1 MTSWSAPPA
10 SHAPQVWT
18 PDDTDPGDRRD
29 GLTVTGWLRSVVP
42 PRRGGLR
49 TAIRPVPGVDEAW
62 AGLRHAVWA
71 QDRAIRD
78 RSGEASRVWELVTAD
93 TAGARD
99 LGARLLAPEA
109 RIGSEAEDLAL
120 IRVVRERFQYIDESI
135 DDRLADFLVAG
146 HGLPEACRRVVA
158 GFHMDLPYVAA
169 GVFGRLRELLVAAG
183 DDTYE
188 RCRDV
193 LLETRDRTAGQLS
206 GNTLADLFWAVSYV
220 LPVGPRSGAAE
231 RDAHGAAMR
240 HVGEFGNF
248 NVHATGLASGGL
260 DTLDRFL
267 HANRKVRH
275 EFFGATGPR
284 IYLAGMLDIA
294 GAEVGP
300 VLSRM
305 RPSYPFE
312 DDAYYNGLWCSLLA
326 HVDHDD
332 ARAAL
337 AAQQEAGHVWATGFT
352 PVREQEHP
360 GVPDGTP
367 CAYQPPEAARPAW
380 LDVTVPVEPVLRFR
394 DEEREAAEQA
404 GVYADAV
411 QWDGVPI
418 SRCDTA
424 AVTAWLEHREHFA
437 IPTPLPALAL
447 APAWTHE
454 RLMALGFS
462 NFHYWV
468 SRLAPMLLLR
478 HGTSH
483 VAPLL
488 AAFEDRRSAEA
499 ALEAAQPVGH
509 PSLAVPVV
517 RAFAAR
523 KQRRRARSWLLR
535 HPDHA
540 AAGTVALWTADPS
553 DDPTGRVLRYLDTQ
567 GHRALLLTQ
576 AGDRAAELT
585 AFLDRD
591 PLDAP
596 RAKKPKVPAY
606 LTAQPLPPL
615 ITASGGEATPDD
627 QDHFLVRLASCNT
640 DEVHPAVLAA
650 RDRWTASSRA
660 AFADALFDRWVAAGA
675 PATEGWCMQAVGLIG
690 DDTGARRIASHARQ
704 WAGTPAAARAQA
716 ALDALRHRGT
726 DAALIEL
733 SLLAERSR
741 FPVFRSVAKGHIEA
755 IADLRGLTSD
765 ELADRLVPLLGL
777 DDEGGDTVEVDAG
790 TFRIAFDER
799 LMPVL
804 RDATGR
810 ILADLPK
817 PARGA
822 DRVRQKAAKDRLTA
836 LRKEARSSAS
846 LHVARLERAMCARR
860 RIPAAIFLDRFAG
873 HPWMT
878 HLAQRLIWGV
888 HDVSGALLTTVR
900 VAEDGT
906 LADVGDEPV
915 ILAGDAGVS
924 VPHPLDLPDGVRA
937 GWAGVFA
944 DYQLLQPFAQ
954 LDRPVY
960 RDVADLDRFVGRKT
974 TYAVLRGLERHGWTR
989 WYSGA
994 VQMAKPLGGG
1004 AWAVLGTDPGWHA
1017 SDTVDSAL
1025 PQTVD
1030 GVTLFRAGDLTLGD
1044 LPPVVFSE
1052 LVHDLRVLD

>member
-1 MTSWSAPPA
+1 MTSWSAPSA
-10 SHAPQVWT
+10 SHAPLEWT
-18 PDDTDPGDRRD
+18 PDDTDPGDHRD
-29 GLTVTGWLRSVVP
+29 GLIVTGWLRSVLP

-49 TAIRPVPGVDEAW
+49 TPIRPLPGVDEAW
-62 AGLRHAVWA
+62 AGLRHAIWA

-78 RSGEASRVWELVTAD
+78 KSNEPSRVWEFVTSSTAAD
-93 TAGARD
+93 RT
-99 LGARLLAPEA
+99 LGGRLLDPAT
-109 RIGSEAEDLAL
+109 RIGSEADDIAL
-120 IRVVRERFQYIDESI
+120 VRAVRERFQYLDENI
-135 DDRLADFLVAG
+135 DDRLADFLVAA
-146 HGLPEACRRVVA
+146 HGLAEACRRAVL
-158 GFHMDLPYVAA
+158 GFHTDLPYVGA
-169 GVFGRLRELLVAAG
+169 GLFGRLRELLVAA
-183 DDTYE
+183 DDTTYAQA
-188 RCRDV
+188 RDV
-193 LLETRDRTAGQLS
+193 LLDVRDRMAEQLS
-206 GNTLADLFWAVSYV
+206 GNTRADLFWAVSFL
-220 LPVGPRSGAAE
+220 LPVGPQSGDVERAAHAE
-231 RDAHGAAMR
+231 AMR
-240 HVGEFGNF
+240 NVGEFGNF
-248 NVHATGLASGGL
+248 NVHASGLASGGL

-267 HANRKVRH
+267 HTNRKVRH

-284 IYLAGMLDIA
+284 LYLAGMLDIA

-305 RPSYPFE
+305 RPAYPFH
-312 DDAYYNGLWCSLLA
+312 DDAYYNGLWCTLLA
-326 HVDHDD
+326 HVDHDA

-337 AAQQEAGHVWATGFT
+337 AEERDAGHAWATGFT
-352 PVREQEHP
+352 EVKERELP
-360 GVPDGTP
+360 GVPDGSP
-367 CAYQPPEAARPAW
+367 CAYQPPEAARPTW
-380 LDVTVPVEPVLRFR
+380 LDVAVPVEPVLRFR
-394 DEEREAAEQA
+394 DAEREAAEQA
-404 GVYADAV
+404 GVYEDAI

-437 IPTPLPALAL
+437 IPTPLTALAL
-447 APAWTHE
+447 APEWTHE

-478 HGTSH
+478 HGMSH

-488 AAFEDRRSAEA
+488 GAFEDRNSVEA

-509 PSLAVPVV
+509 PSLAAPIA
-517 RAFAAR
+517 RAFAGK
-523 KQRRRARSWLLR
+523 KQRRPARSWLLR
-535 HPDHA
+535 HPEHA
-540 AAGTVALWTADPS
+540 AAGTVALWTADP
-553 DDPTGRVLRYLDTQ
+553 DDDATGRVLRYLDTQ

-596 RAKKPKVPAY
+596 KAKKPKIPRY

-615 ITASGGEATPDD
+615 TSASGGQATPDD

-650 RDRWTASSRA
+650 RNRWTASSRA
-660 AFADALFDRWVAAGA
+660 VFADALFDRWVAAGA
-675 PATEGWCMQAVGLIG
+675 PAAEGWCMQAVGLIG
-690 DDTGARRIASHARQ
+690 DDAGARRIATHARQ

-741 FPVFRSVAKGHIEA
+741 FPVFKSVARGHIEA

-777 DDEGGDTVEVDAG
+777 DDEGGDRVEVDAG

-799 LMPVL
+799 LLPVL
-804 RDATGR
+804 RDETGR

-817 PARGA
+817 PGRGA
-822 DRVRQKAAKDRLTA
+822 DKVKQKAAKDRLTA

-846 LHVARLERAMCARR
+846 LHVARLERAMCAQR
-860 RIPAAIFLDRFAG
+860 RIPAEIFLDRFAG

-878 HLAQRLIWGV
+878 HLAQRLVWGV
-888 HDVSGALLTTVR
+888 HSSDTLAGTVR

-906 LADVGDEPV
+906 LADAADEPV
-915 ILAGDAGVS
+915 TLADGTSVS
-924 VPHPLDLPDGVRA
+924 VLHPLDFPA
-937 GWAGVFA
+937 GALAEWAGVFA

-960 RDVADLDRFVGRKT
+960 RDVTDLDRFEGRKT

-989 WYSGA
+989 WYDAA
-994 VQMAKPLGGG
+994 VQMAKPLAGG
-1004 AWAVLGTDPGWHA
+1004 AWAILDTDPGWHA

-1025 PQTVD
+1025 PQTVT
-1030 GVTLFRAGDLTLGD
+1030 GVTLFRSGVTLGD
-1044 LPPVVFSE
+1044 LPAVVFSE